1 MKVCKDD
8 LEAALKARGDPLIQI
23 NQMLKCS
30 MGDQPWFVM
39 KLLMIIEAQKIYS
52 ARYGTTSEIHSEEDP
67 QGNSDVPAL
76 AEGEDHDEVSQNEV
90 DDPALSDANQE
101 VEESPGAGSDDQD
114 LTEEHE
120 HDLFPPDEG
129 DQDNSDDSLVDD
141 PEGEE
146 PEAVTNVGGDQDL
159 SDEDEQDEDS
169 LVDYPQPTMS
179 PARTSRYHQ
188 PNFSNLPHPELADE
202 AVDVTA
208 KMSVDE
214 RKGDGMKDD
223 SEAGAEEDDISIKEA
238 AEGENATNST
248 ATEFVVTK
256 RAMTRPSLVL
266 QVGKTL
272 AYEVVSASYLE
283 NDVREMNP
291 KTMVSHALANCDVRE
306 MNPKTMVSHA
316 LANCDVSD
324 PKIML
329 GRFSGSRRT
338 PIIPYKARVKKP
350 PDKTLHKHVTNLVV
364 VVAADHQEEHGHE
377 EGGVADDEVHEKA
390 LGELHQLG
398 PS

>member
-1 MKVCKDD
+1 
-8 LEAALKARGDPLIQI
+8 
-23 NQMLKCS
+23 

-76 AEGEDHDEVSQNEV
+76 AEGEEHDEVSQNEV

-120 HDLFPPDEG
+120 HDEFPPDEG

-159 SDEDEQDEDS
+159 SDEEEQDEDS
-169 LVDYPQPTMS
+169 LVDDPQPTMS

-188 PNFSNLPHPELADE
+188 PNLSNFPHPELPDK
-202 AVDVTA
+202 AVDVTT

-223 SEAGAEEDDISIKEA
+223 SEAGAEEDDMSFKEA
-238 AEGENATNST
+238 AEGEDAMETN
-248 ATEFVVTK
+248 ATEFVESK
-256 RAMTRPSLVL
+256 RAMSRPSPVL

-272 AYEVVSASYLE
+272 AYKVVCASYLE
-283 NDVREMNP
+283 NDVSKMNP
-291 KTMVSHALANCDVRE
+291 KTMVSHALD
-306 MNPKTMVSHA
+306 
-316 LANCDVSD
+316 NCDVSD

-350 PDKTLHKHVTNLVV
+350 PDKTLHRHVTNLVV
-364 VVAADHQEEHGHE
+364 VVAADDQEEHGHE
-377 EGGVADDEVHEKA
+377 EGGVVDEEVHEKA
-390 LGELHQLG
+390 LGEL
-398 PS
+398 PVNRIY